1 MSFLL
6 SEPNYLMQFE
16 MRYPVKVFVRNTTY
30 LREIKT
36 SAKMLATVFQDLF
49 KGVYG
54 ASIDLDLTGSGRILF
69 YAIESYLNAINTGF
83 VEIKSRGYTTE
94 KIIIDPFHIYSKCA
108 QCKEKFG
115 NYFCQNMLCSECYC
129 LSCWQKEHVKES
141 IKHHKRILRKTK
153 ELN

>member
-1 MSFLL
+1 
-6 SEPNYLMQFE
+6 